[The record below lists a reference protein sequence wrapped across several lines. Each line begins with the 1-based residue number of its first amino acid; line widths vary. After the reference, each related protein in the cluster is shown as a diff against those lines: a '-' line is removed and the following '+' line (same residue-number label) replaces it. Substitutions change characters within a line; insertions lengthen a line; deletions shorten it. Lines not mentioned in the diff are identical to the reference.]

1 MYYEY
6 TSTTKQVLRSV
17 KTVLTSTILQEILIL
32 QLKSKHDSFNNDIV
46 PLLMTFE
53 SGFKIFQIQ
62 IHMSRRK

>member
-6 TSTTKQVLRSV
+6 TSTTKQALRSV

-32 QLKSKHDSFNNDIV
+32 QLKSKHDSFNNDKV
-46 PLLMTFE
+46 RLLMPFE

-62 IHMSRRK
+62 ISMSRRK

>member
-32 QLKSKHDSFNNDIV
+32 QLKSKHDGFNNDIV
-46 PLLMTFE
+46 RLLMTFE

-62 IHMSRRK
+62 IPMSRRK